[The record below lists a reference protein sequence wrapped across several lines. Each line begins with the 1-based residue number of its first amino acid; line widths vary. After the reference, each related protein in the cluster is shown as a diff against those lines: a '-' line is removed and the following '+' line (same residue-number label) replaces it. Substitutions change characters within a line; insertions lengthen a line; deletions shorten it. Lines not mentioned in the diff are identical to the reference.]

1 MAGAVAAGCAA
12 FACTEPDVPTGAGLV
27 TVASVRATAA
37 VGSVRFADG
46 SGAVVVALAESVA
59 VVELDAVA
67 ARRGAAFAESVDV
80 DEAVVVAEA
89 VEVLDAVDVLDVDCA
104 VVVAVCDC
112 EPEDG
117 AVVASASAN
126 VPVSSTRLTFAA
138 LSAPRSDAVSSVDKT
153 G

>member
-1 MAGAVAAGCAA
+1 MAGAVAAGCAE
-12 FACTEPDVPTGAGLV
+12 FACTEPEVPTGAGLV

-46 SGAVVVALAESVA
+46 SGAVVVALAESVV

-67 ARRGAAFAESVDV
+67 AGRGAAFAESVDV

-89 VEVLDAVDVLDVDCA
+89 VDVLDVDCA
-104 VVVAVCDC
+104 VVVAACAC
-112 EPEDG
+112 ELEDG
-117 AVVASASAN
+117 AVVVSASAN